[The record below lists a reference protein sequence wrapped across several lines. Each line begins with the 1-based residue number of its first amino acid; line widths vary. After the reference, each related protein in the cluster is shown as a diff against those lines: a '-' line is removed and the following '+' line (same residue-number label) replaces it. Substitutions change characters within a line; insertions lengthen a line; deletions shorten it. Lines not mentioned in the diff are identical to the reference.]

1 MLVISTKI
9 MLGWQMQAID
19 LQSWW
24 QKGETTFNVQINTTM
39 HEQLEANKLLL
50 LMIVFPLINV

>member
-1 MLVISTKI
+1 
-9 MLGWQMQAID
+9 MQAID